1 MTAQSKLKNIKWK
14 QKPSESIGFL
24 LWQTHNNWQRK
35 INKEL
40 KQFGL
45 THVQYILLAS
55 LQHLQTISNCI
66 SQIQLS
72 DFSNTDIMMTSK
84 VIRTLE
90 KKGYIEKNK
99 HPLDTRAYS
108 LNLTKEGD
116 ELVQKTAQYIKEF
129 DLNYFGPLSTQ
140 MESFSESL
148 RILKESK

>member
-1 MTAQSKLKNIKWK
+1 M
-14 QKPSESIGFL
+14 
-24 LWQTHNNWQRK
+24 
-35 INKEL
+35 
-40 KQFGL
+40 
-45 THVQYILLAS
+45 
-55 LQHLQTISNCI
+55 QHLQTISNCI